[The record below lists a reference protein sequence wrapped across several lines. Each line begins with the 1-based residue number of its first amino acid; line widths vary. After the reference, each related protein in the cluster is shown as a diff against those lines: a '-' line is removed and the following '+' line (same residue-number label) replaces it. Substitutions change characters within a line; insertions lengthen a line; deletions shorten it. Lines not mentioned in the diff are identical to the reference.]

1 MIGLVIAA
9 TLAAG
14 PVDGFLERNAT
25 RPGVKVLAEGI
36 QYRVLA
42 SGAKTAAV
50 PRLQDKVTVHYEG
63 RFLTGG
69 VFDSSYVENKPITF
83 PLKGLIRCWGA
94 VLPKMRV
101 GDEWVVFCPSATAYG
116 KKGAGGVIP
125 PDTTLAFR
133 IRLLGVERQD

>member
-1 MIGLVIAA
+1 MIGLVVAA
-9 TLAAG
+9 ALAVA
-14 PVDGFLERNAT
+14 PVEGFLERNAT
-25 RPGVKVLAEGI
+25 RPGVTVLPGGI
-36 QYRVLA
+36 QYRVLEAGPKGAA
-42 SGAKTAAV
+42 S

-69 VFDSSYVENKPITF
+69 VFDSSYTDDKPITF
-83 PLKGLIRCWGA
+83 PLKGLIRCWGE

-101 GDEWVVFCPSATAYG
+101 GDEWVVFCPSDTAYG

-133 IRLLGVERQD
+133 IRLLGVEKQD